1 MTEHGSEMQSEL
13 CLTLLCPP
21 AIEEKLLDLLL
32 MLSNTTVF
40 TSTPTAA
47 HGLVAGNLSQ
57 TEQVM
62 GRAQATEIQV
72 IFAAAEKAALLD
84 AIRQQF
90 AGAGLRYWVT
100 TVVEAGEIA

>member
-1 MTEHGSEMQSEL
+1 MSEL

-32 MLSNTTVF
+32 MLPNATVF

-47 HGLVAGNLSQ
+47 HGLVVGSLSE

-62 GRAQATEIQV
+62 GRAHATEV
-72 IFAAAEKAALLD
+72 KVLFAAVDKAALLE
-84 AIRQQF
+84 AIRRQL

>member
-1 MTEHGSEMQSEL
+1 MPDL

-32 MLSNTTVF
+32 MLPSTTVF
-40 TSTPTAA
+40 TSTATAA

-62 GRAQATEIQV
+62 GRAHATEIKV
-72 IFAAAEKAALLD
+72 LFAAADKAALLD
-84 AIRQQF
+84 AIRREL
-90 AGAGLRYWVT
+90 AGAGVRYWVT
-100 TVVEAGEIA
+100 TLVEAGEIA

>member
-1 MTEHGSEMQSEL
+1 MSEL

-21 AIEEKLLDLLL
+21 TIEEKLLDLLL
-32 MLSNTTVF
+32 MLPSTAIF
-40 TSTPTAA
+40 TSKPTAA
-47 HGLVAGNLSQ
+47 HGVVVWDLSQ

-62 GRAQATEIQV
+62 GRAHVTEIQV
-72 IFAAAEKAALLD
+72 IFAAADKAMLLD
-84 AIRQQF
+84 TIRQKL

>member
-1 MTEHGSEMQSEL
+1 MSEL

-21 AIEEKLLDLLL
+21 AVEEKLLDLLL
-32 MLSNTTVF
+32 MSPNATVF

-47 HGLVAGNLSQ
+47 HGLAVENLSQ

-62 GRAQATEIQV
+62 GRARATEIQV
-72 IFAAAEKAALLD
+72 IFAATEKSALLEH
-84 AIRQQF
+84 IRRQF

-100 TVVEAGEIA
+100 TVVESGELA